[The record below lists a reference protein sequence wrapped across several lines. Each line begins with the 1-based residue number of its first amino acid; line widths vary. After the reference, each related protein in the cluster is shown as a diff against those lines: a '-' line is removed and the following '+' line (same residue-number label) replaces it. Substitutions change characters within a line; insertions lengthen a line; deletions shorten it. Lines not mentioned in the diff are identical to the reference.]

1 MLFNVKVVERDEYDA
16 HMKELEDKGQTGLL
30 DNGLNREEILERDR
44 DLLPEDDAARTSEE
58 N

>member
-16 HMKELEDKGQTGLL
+16 HMQELEDKGQTGLL